1 MSKLGLPVNHSGQNV
16 IQPTKQCGKFVKSN
30 LCTLQWVNSF
40 LFQKINNWW
49 STSEMFTVIFI
60 LNFFHSQITFFKCSA
75 KCVQHFNTTYWNL
88 CCAQHIALVWPPFCN
103 ILQDVGWWNRAE
115 KCVLHVMHN
124 NVAICCL
131 NWKAACVWLGL

>member
-1 MSKLGLPVNHSGQNV
+1 MCPNLGCQSTILDKMS
-16 IQPTKQCGKFVKSN
+16 SN
-30 LCTLQWVNSF
+30 LPNNAESLSRAIYAHYNELTLFYSKRLIIDEVLQRS
-40 LFQKINNWW
+40 L
-49 STSEMFTVIFI
+49 IFI

-75 KCVQHFNTTYWNL
+75 KCAQHFNTTYCNL

-115 KCVLHVMHN
+115 KCVLHVVHD